1 MVRNMSYSEYWRVNK
16 SVIDYVELANAL
28 RALRKIVAVM
38 DVDAE
43 VVWAGMPCNASKKI
57 ELPAVLAKGD
67 YPIPSDKMD
76 VLVGLNVHE
85 SFHYLEDS
93 EHAWGYLSHT
103 FLGMK
108 DKALLGKLFE
118 AGEDIHVDGTA
129 IRRGVP
135 GKYVQKSR
143 AWWKK
148 NYQEDFTAGLANPEG
163 LFGIW
168 TYLVL
173 DEVFAQMSSQE
184 MENLLQLSCECLET
198 TDYDALVEYLCS
210 GKKLPMLQVLGTMLS
225 MPLDYMEALQM
236 LLRKTPEIV
245 NADAIGRAL
254 CYRELWE
261 ALEKH
266 FSDWEA
272 KMKAAEAAG
281 ELTEPK
287 TLAGSSEGDDARIS
301 TELAEA
307 IQQAVASEAEEV
319 TEAIKAALKAVGAA
333 DEAQYLFPAIFENA
347 LEPLEK
353 DPNLDIVRSL
363 TEIFRLWLEETLR
376 INRGLD
382 TGTLDPARLHRAPT
396 TGRIF
401 RQKEYHRENF
411 VWNIIVLIDASGSVG
426 WFWEQIKGIYSAL
439 AASLRGENIRLEIL
453 GYREATDTC
462 QIKNLFHSNRL
473 FTIEPEGDTPSGEAI
488 IAAALRIP
496 SGGQNLIIH
505 ITDGLKNIGLPIEH
519 ALNYCQLRGVDLV
532 TLGVGQAGRAFN
544 PYGDSFEMLGSS
556 VEKLPHAVGALLKRK
571 LVKKR

>member
-1 MVRNMSYSEYWRVNK
+1 MNYSDYWRVNK

-43 VVWAGMPCNASKKI
+43 VVWAGMPCRSEKKI
-57 ELPAVLAKGD
+57 ELPAILAKGD
-67 YPIPSDKMD
+67 YPIPAETMD
-76 VLVGLNVHE
+76 ILVGLNVHE
-85 SFHYLEDS
+85 AFHYMEDS

-108 DKALLGKLFE
+108 EKTLLGKLFE
-118 AGEDIHVDGTA
+118 AGEDIHVDGVA

-135 GKYVQKSR
+135 GKYVKKSR
-143 AWWKK
+143 AWWQK
-148 NYQEDFTAGLANPEG
+148 NYQEDYTESMATPEG

-168 TYLVL
+168 TYLML
-173 DEVFAQMSSQE
+173 DVIYPDMSPE
-184 MENLLQLSCECLET
+184 DMEELLQLSDDCLET
-198 TDYDALVEYLCS
+198 PDCERLVESVCC
-210 GKKLPMLQVLGTMLS
+210 GKKMSMLQVLGTMLS
-225 MPLDYMEALQM
+225 MPEDYMEALEL

-245 NADAIGRAL
+245 NADAVGRAL

-261 ALEKH
+261 ALERH

-272 KMKAAEAAG
+272 KIKAAECDS
-281 ELTEPK
+281 EVTEPK
-287 TLAGSSEGDDARIS
+287 TMAGTSGGDDAKIS

-347 LEPLEK
+347 LEPLDK
-353 DPNLDIVRSL
+353 DPNLDVVRSL
-363 TEIFRLWLEETLR
+363 TEIFRLWLEDTLR

-382 TGTLDPARLHRAPT
+382 AGKLDPTRLYRVPT

-411 VWNIIVLIDASGSVG
+411 LWNIIVLIDASGSVG
-426 WFWEQIKGIYSAL
+426 WFWEQIKGIYTAL
-439 AASLRGENIRLEIL
+439 AASLRGENIKLEIL
-453 GYREATDTC
+453 AYREVTDTC
-462 QIKNLFHSNRL
+462 QIKNLFHNNRL

-488 IAAALRIP
+488 IAAALRMP
-496 SGGQNLIIH
+496 PGGQNLIIH
-505 ITDGLKNIGLPIEH
+505 ITDGLKNVGLPVDH

-532 TLGVGQAGRAFN
+532 TLGVGQAGRAFSL
-544 PYGDSFEMLGSS
+544 YGDGFEMLGSS
-556 VEKLPHAVGALLKRK
+556 AEKLPHAVGALLKRK
-571 LVKKR
+571 LVKAR